1 MVINS
6 IFILNITF
14 INLYALLLVEI
25 ES

>member
-14 INLYALLLVEI
+14 INLYVLLLVEMK
-25 ES
+25 S